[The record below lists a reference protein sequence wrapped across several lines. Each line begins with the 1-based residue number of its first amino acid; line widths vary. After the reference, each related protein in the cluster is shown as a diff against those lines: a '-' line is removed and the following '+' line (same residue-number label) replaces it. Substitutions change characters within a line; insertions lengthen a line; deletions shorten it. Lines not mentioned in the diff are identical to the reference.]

1 MKRAQIVL
9 TATLL
14 LLAVD
19 ALAQDS
25 QTGPTDNDLKAG
37 YCFDVLRK
45 EADLFCLSARKLAEH
60 PDLQKTQQQSC
71 NEKRQGQNRV
81 EDYLAAR
88 GYLYGPQNPDAI
100 IIAGNR
106 GVADLNECEQV
117 SKGPG
122 SWVNVCLARCA
133 GLKGD
138 SFQTCAKSCPTPDA
152 CRRIQRCNDLSFLP
166 F

>member
-9 TATLL
+9 TAALL
-14 LLAVD
+14 FLAVD

-45 EADLFCLSARKLAEH
+45 EADMSCLVARKLANF
-60 PDLQKTQQQSC
+60 PDVQRLEQQIC
-71 NEKRQGQNRV
+71 NEKRKEQTRV

-106 GVADLNECEQV
+106 GVADFNECKQV
-117 SKGPG
+117 TERSG
-122 SWVNVCLARCA
+122 SWASACSARCS

-138 SFQTCAKSCPTPDA
+138 SFQTCAKSCPTPDM